1 MLVGV
6 PVLFSL
12 EPRSRV
18 EELYDFRGELGELV
32 DVYNSG
38 RVAVVLGLRRMGKSS
53 LVRSFLNSYGIPH
66 VMIDVRR
73 IIINEG
79 RVGVRGFFNELS
91 RALSEFLERNEDFG
105 GRLVRYLS
113 RIRGVSVSLSPPS
126 VSLSWGRANRVP
138 LTELLNAINEVAED
152 LGRKVVLAIDEAQEL
167 RGIGLSIPT
176 LVAYIYDNLGSVV
189 TIITGSQVGLMY
201 DVLGLYE
208 PDSPLYGRVV
218 KEIRLKRLSR
228 EQSIEF
234 LRLGFSEAGVNV
246 SNEELERAADLLD
259 GIIGWLTYYGWYRV
273 HGGLSLE
280 EILDIA
286 SKQEVEELRKF
297 LTKSRAEDRYKV
309 ILKTVAERPRKWSE
323 IKRAVEAREGAEID
337 SHNFTKL
344 LEHLVK
350 LSILE
355 KANDE
360 YIIPDPVLRH
370 GINKYL

>member
-105 GRLVRYLS
+105 GRLVKYLS

-126 VSLSWGRANRVP
+126 VSLSWGRTNRVP

-152 LGRKVVLAIDEAQEL
+152 LGRKVVLAIDEVQEL

-189 TIITGSQVGLMY
+189 TIITGSQVGLCTMCW
-201 DVLGLYE
+201 
-208 PDSPLYGRVV
+208 
-218 KEIRLKRLSR
+218 
-228 EQSIEF
+228 
-234 LRLGFSEAGVNV
+234 V
-246 SNEELERAADLLD
+246 SMSQIHHYMA
-259 GIIGWLTYYGWYRV
+259 GWL
-273 HGGLSLE
+273 
-280 EILDIA
+280 
-286 SKQEVEELRKF
+286 RK
-297 LTKSRAEDRYKV
+297 
-309 ILKTVAERPRKWSE
+309 
-323 IKRAVEAREGAEID
+323 
-337 SHNFTKL
+337 
-344 LEHLVK
+344 
-350 LSILE
+350 
-355 KANDE
+355 
-360 YIIPDPVLRH
+360 
-370 GINKYL
+370 